1 MIKALSLAAAL
12 ALLPLS
18 AAVAQEARGSSEAA
32 LEAAAAAF
40 EARMEAFG
48 ERAEAIS
55 EDSSLSED
63 QRELRIAALWSE
75 YQPDVN
81 AFTAVAAQHAA
92 GIAAEALADIDIDAM
107 VAEALAGVDVEAI
120 TAEALQGLDMGAI
133 TAEALAGV
141 DLDAVTAEALA
152 EVEASGALQGAIAGA
167 QGMAVNGSWASNDP
181 EHMATYGLMA
191 DYALGEAL
199 DSVDEAGAELAGAAA
214 EIEAEAADEA
224 GPDAAVSSD
233 D

>member
-18 AAVAQEARGSSEAA
+18 ASVAQEARGSSEAA

-40 EARMEAFG
+40 EARMESFG

-55 EDSSLSED
+55 GDASLTEA
-63 QRELRIAALWSE
+63 QRELRIAALWTE

-81 AFTAVAAQHAA
+81 AFTALASQHAA
-92 GIAAEALADIDIDAM
+92 GIAAEALADIDVEAI
-107 VAEALAGVDVEAI
+107 VAEALAGVDVP
-120 TAEALQGLDMGAI
+120 
-133 TAEALAGV
+133 
-141 DLDAVTAEALA
+141 AVTAEALA
-152 EVEASGALQGAIAGA
+152 KVEASGAVRGAIAAG

-191 DYALGEAL
+191 EYALGEAM
-199 DSVDEAGAELAGAAA
+199 DSADDAGAAVEPDA
-214 EIEAEAADEA
+214 DVEADVDVDTDEA
-224 GPDAAVSSD
+224 DSD
-233 D
+233 EG